1 MSPNSSSSAAD
12 DLADEAASLDGY
24 FSDAPLE
31 PQPRYPPIDETFDRC
46 VVISNLPKV
55 PEAKYDKLA
64 KVVQKLVSRIGNL
77 ASYGDD
83 GGAPPPPDGDCDGD
97 TSPSSS
103 AAAASFA
110 GFFMPRSGDG
120 VTAGCAFVEYESAG
134 DARRAIEVLEGY
146 KFDKNHSLRV
156 TPHERASRLAN
167 VDASGFTMPDPDP
180 FKERPNTMS
189 WLEDSCQRDQFA
201 MRQGKETAVYWNDGR
216 GEPVVDYDGAR
227 ERKAGVNWCDYYVQW
242 SPKGSYLATLV
253 PSKGVILWG
262 GKGFEKIGRF
272 AAPGVNFVVFSPQE
286 NYMLTSNNNRKDPQ
300 AIKVWSIQSGT
311 CLRTFPLYPKDFLDP
326 AQSEEQA
333 SEGGGVPPP
342 PFQWSHDDKYLAR
355 MGKDLISI
363 FETPSM
369 KLLDKR
375 SLAADGIR
383 EFQFSPKAN
392 LIAYWAPEHK
402 NQPAHVDLVEIPSRK
417 QLRQKNLFNVTKCS
431 MVWQESGEY
440 LGVKVTRHTKSKK
453 TLYNNLELFRVN
465 EPGVPVEMLDVKDAV
480 MSFAWEPQGSR
491 FAIIHAENPTST
503 KVNVTFY
510 DMYKTIE
517 LEKKKG
523 GGGNKKGGGG
533 AKEKQVVAEVNLV
546 ETLEGKQCNCIFWS
560 PAGRTV
566 ILAALGD
573 SASGTLEFYDVD
585 SKTLVI
591 KEHYRANQ
599 VLWDPSGRT
608 VATTVSQPIGGGHFK
623 FAMDN
628 GYVLWTFQ
636 GKQLSQASFEAFYQ
650 FTWRPRER
658 LTSKE
663 EIAVIARN
671 IKKYE
676 KQFNAFD
683 EAKKRRL
690 RLQETKGKRR
700 SRAEFRAVM
709 ARLAEWRARQKH
721 ERMELLGGYDSED
734 EGNFTTT
741 EVTIE
746 TVLNTKED
754 LVY

>member
-1 MSPNSSSSAAD
+1 MAPNSAD

-31 PQPRYPPIDETFDRC
+31 PHPKYPPIDNSFDRC
-46 VVISNLPKV
+46 VVITGLPKV
-55 PEAKYDKLA
+55 PEAKCDKLS
-64 KVVQKLVSRIGNL
+64 KVLLKLVTRIGNL
-77 ASYGDD
+77 ASYEGSDDFTGFDMPTADD
-83 GGAPPPPDGDCDGD
+83 GS
-97 TSPSSS
+97 T
-103 AAAASFA
+103 
-110 GFFMPRSGDG
+110 
-120 VTAGCAFVEYESAG
+120 VGCAFIEFQSAG
-134 DARRAIEVLEGY
+134 DAKKAIEVLQDY
-146 KFDKNHSLRV
+146 KFDKNHSIRV
-156 TPHERASRLAN
+156 TMYERASHLAK
-167 VDASGFTMPDPDP
+167 VEEDDFRQPDPEP
-180 FKERPNTMS
+180 YKERPNTMS
-189 WLEDSCQRDQFA
+189 WLEDPSQRDQFTI
-201 MRQGKETAVYWNDGR
+201 RHGKETAVYWNYGR
-216 GEPVVDYDGAR
+216 GDPVLDYDGAR
-227 ERKAGVNWCDYYVQW
+227 EKKAGINWCDSYVQW
-242 SPKGSYLATLV
+242 SPKGSYFATIV
-253 PSKGVILWG
+253 PSKGVVLWG
-262 GKGFEKIGRF
+262 GKNFEKLGRF
-272 AAPGVNFVVFSPQE
+272 AAPGVEFVLFSPQE
-286 NYMLTSNNNRKDPQ
+286 NYILTNNMNKKDPQ
-300 AIKVWSIQSGT
+300 AIKVFSVQSGN
-311 CLRTFPLYPKDFLDP
+311 CLRAFPLYPKDFLDQEN
-326 AQSEEQA
+326 ADQEI
-333 SEGGGVPPP
+333 PPP

-355 MGKDLISI
+355 MGKDLISV

-375 SLAADGIR
+375 SLATDGIH
-383 EFQFSPKAN
+383 EFQFSPKSN
-392 LIAYWAPEHK
+392 IIAYWAPEHK

-417 QLRQKNLFNVTKCS
+417 QLRQKNLFNVNKCS
-431 MVWQESGEY
+431 MVWQEDGHY

-510 DMYKTIE
+510 DMFKTIE

-523 GGGNKKGGGG
+523 KKGG
-533 AKEKQVVAEVNLV
+533 KEKQIVAEVNLI

-628 GYVLWTFQ
+628 GYILWTFQ

-650 FTWRPRER
+650 FQWRPREK
-658 LTSKE
+658 LATKE
-663 EIAVIARN
+663 EIAEIAKN

-683 EAKKRRL
+683 EAKKRKL
-690 RLQETKGKRR
+690 RLQETKGKRKN
-700 SRAEFRAVM
+700 RAEFRARL
-709 ARLAEWRARQKH
+709 ARLKEWRARQKQ
-721 ERMELLGGYDSED
+721 ERMALLGGYDSED
-734 EGNFTTT
+734 ESNFTAK
-741 EVTIE
+741 EITIE
-746 TVLNTKED
+746 TILNTKEE